1 MVNVDVGWQYGA
13 ITEVSIAIVEAN
25 MAKGFWNKRQNLK
38 ECLFNRDAQLELIE
52 ALALI
57 MTEAAEAIE
66 SVRKNLNWSE
76 DKDQH
81 LPHRTNLETE
91 LADIMI
97 RCLDLAGG
105 LNIDIGQVILEKLE
119 YNSTRPYLHGKT
131 C

>member
-1 MVNVDVGWQYGA
+1 MTDIADLFLTELAIDVA
-13 ITEVSIAIVEAN
+13 KAN
-25 MAKGFWNKRQNLK
+25 MDKGFWNKRQNLK

-76 DKDQH
+76 DMDQH

-105 LNIDIGQVILEKLE
+105 LNIDIGQVVWEKLE

>member
-1 MVNVDVGWQYGA
+1 MSDVADLFLTELA
-13 ITEVSIAIVEAN
+13 IDVAKAN
-25 MAKGFWNKRQNLK
+25 MDKGFWNKRQNLK

-76 DKDQH
+76 DKDHH

-105 LNIDIGQVILEKLE
+105 LNIDIGQVVWEKLE